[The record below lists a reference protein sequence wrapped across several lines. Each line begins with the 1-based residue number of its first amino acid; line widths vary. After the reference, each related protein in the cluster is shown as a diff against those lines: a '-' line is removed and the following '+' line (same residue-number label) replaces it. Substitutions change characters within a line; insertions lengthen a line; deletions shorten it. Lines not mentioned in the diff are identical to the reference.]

1 MIRKIGILTSG
12 GDSPGM
18 NAAIRSVVRSALFE
32 NITCIGYYRGYQ
44 GLIENDFK
52 QLGLRDVSQRLGLGG
67 TFLKSARSKDFH
79 DKKFRIQAL
88 ENLKSESVDLLVVI
102 GGNGS
107 IKGASVFSNDF
118 DFPVIGIPASIDNDI
133 AGTDHS
139 IGFDT
144 SLNTIINSIDKIR
157 DTARSHSRLFFIEVM
172 GRDCGN
178 LAIHSGLATG
188 ACYII
193 TPELEFHL
201 DDLINRLEEGKSLC
215 KTSSIVVVAE
225 GNKYGNAYKI
235 AEDVG
240 KVYGDYEIKVSILGH
255 LQRGGSPSAVDRV
268 VASRLGM
275 GAIEAIKSQQVNVV
289 VGIIN
294 NKISYSSI
302 NSGANEDG
310 VTKKEILRIN
320 SVISR

>member
-18 NAAIRSVVRSALFE
+18 NAAIRSLVRSALYE
-32 NITCIGYYRGYQ
+32 NIECVGYFRGYQ

-52 QLGLRDVSQRLGLGG
+52 LLGLRDVSQRLGLGG
-67 TFLKSARSKDFH
+67 TFLKSARSIEFLE
-79 DKKFRIQAL
+79 KKFRLKAL

-107 IKGASVFSNDF
+107 IMGGSVFSSDF

-133 AGTDHS
+133 HGTDHS

-144 SLNTIINSIDKIR
+144 SLNTITDSIDKIR

-188 ACYII
+188 ACYVI
-193 TPELEFHL
+193 TPEIEFKL
-201 DDLINRLEEGKSLC
+201 DNLIQRLDEGKKLY
-215 KTSSIVVVAE
+215 KTSSIVIVAE

-235 AEDVG
+235 AEDVRE
-240 KVYGDYEIKVSILGH
+240 VYKDYEIKVTILGH
-255 LQRGGSPSAVDRV
+255 LQRGGSPTAIDRI

-275 GAIEAIKSQQVNVV
+275 GAIEAIKSQQFNVV
-289 VGIIN
+289 VGIVK

-302 NSGANEDG
+302 HDVIHEDQFIA
-310 VTKKEILRIN
+310 KKIMEIN

>member
-18 NAAIRSVVRSALFE
+18 NAAIRSLVRSALYN
-32 NITCIGYYRGYQ
+32 NIECVGFYRGYQ
-44 GLIENDFK
+44 GLIENDCK
-52 QLGLRDVSQRLGLGG
+52 SLGLRDVSQRLGLGG
-67 TFLKSARSKDFH
+67 TFLKSARSTEFLEKEYRS
-79 DKKFRIQAL
+79 KAY
-88 ENLKSESVDLLVVI
+88 ENLKSHSVDLLIVI

-107 IKGASVFSNDF
+107 IKGASVFSEDF
-118 DFPVIGIPASIDNDI
+118 NFPVIGIPASIDNDVF
-133 AGTDHS
+133 GTDHS

-144 SLNTIINSIDKIR
+144 SLNTITNSIDKIR
-157 DTARSHSRLFFIEVM
+157 DTARSHNRLFFIEVM

-188 ACYII
+188 ACYVI
-193 TPELEFHL
+193 TPEVEFSIENLISRL
-201 DDLINRLEEGKSLC
+201 DEGKKLY

-225 GNKYGNAYKI
+225 GNKYGSASKI

-240 KVYGDYEIKVSILGH
+240 KRYQDYEIKVTILGH
-255 LQRGGSPSAVDRV
+255 LQRGGSPSAFDRI

-275 GAIEAIKSQQVNVV
+275 GAIEAIKSSKFNVI
-289 VGIIN
+289 VGIIKN
-294 NKISYSSI
+294 DIHYSPI
-302 NSGANEDG
+302 NSVVTGASTIQNEII
-310 VTKKEILRIN
+310 KIN